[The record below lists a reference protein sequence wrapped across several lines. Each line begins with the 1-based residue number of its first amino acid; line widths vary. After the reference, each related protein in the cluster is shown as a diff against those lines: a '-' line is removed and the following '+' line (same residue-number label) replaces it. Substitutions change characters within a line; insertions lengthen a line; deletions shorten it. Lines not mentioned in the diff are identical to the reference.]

1 MDLLFKRYASPFVLL
16 DILILISSASS
27 FIDDLINHINKEK
40 EEQIQWEFFLH
51 KVFDKSWKEFNDE
64 VNQPINDEKIDLGA
78 TVKKSRNM
86 LNNFTPE
93 SEV

>member
-16 DILILISSASS
+16 DNLILISSSSS
-27 FIDDLINHINKEK
+27 FIDELFNLISKEK

>member
-1 MDLLFKRYASPFVLL
+1 MDLLFKRYASPFVLI
-16 DILILISSASS
+16 DNLILTSSSSS
-27 FIDDLINHINKEK
+27 FIDELFDLISKEK

-64 VNQPINDEKIDLGA
+64 VNQPIIDEKIDLGA
-78 TVKKSRNM
+78 TVVKSRNM